1 MSEIKHN
8 ELISKKHKKVCT
20 TLYCIKNLHIFA
32 SKVTGCVYIPAF
44 ASLAGI
50 PVGIVRSA
58 SAKQICIGTAGIKK
72 YKSIIKKKRK
82 KHAKIVL
89 LQSVS

>member
-1 MSEIKHN
+1 M
-8 ELISKKHKKVCT
+8 CT
-20 TLYCIKNLHIFA
+20 TLYCVKNLNIFA

-50 PVGIVRSA
+50 PVGIVSSA
-58 SAKQICIGTAGIKK
+58 STKQTCIVIAGIKK

-82 KHAKIVL
+82 KHAKIVS